1 MKFFS
6 CAIVIGVERENFMKK
21 TILTILFGAIIGI
34 LSGSFASSEAAC
46 APVGAG
52 SNVARTTVGTIQMNT
67 MSPATYKYPA
77 SYAHTTTVVK
87 NNTIGY
93 AGAPSVVSGVGG
105 TNVNVYVG
113 GPYYVMRSGMVRIKH
128 RPRKGRVGTLYPDV
142 DYYGY

>member
-6 CAIVIGVERENFMKK
+6 CAIVIGVEREKFMKK

-46 APVGAG
+46 APAGAG

-77 SYAHTTTVVK
+77 SYAHKTNTVA
-87 NNTIGY
+87 NTVGY
-93 AGAPSVVSGVGG
+93 AGVTPAINGVGG